1 MNKMDDDAKKIFV
14 PKKDCGTHIYYI
26 IMYSYIYNKVRRMN
40 LTKNERKNLVIF
52 CGFRIQES

>member
-1 MNKMDDDAKKIFV
+1 MNKIDDDAKKIFV

-52 CGFRIQES
+52 C